1 MNLSYATITA
11 GNEWL
16 LCVEAAM
23 CCYARLLCVAMWG
36 CYVLLCEAVMCCY
49 VRLLLSRYPSRNI
62 FIIITHAQGQWVQ
75 FDMNH
80 KNFATANRHEMV
92 HGKPCGLGLVS
103 SHSHILNLT
112 TGLEECEYLLSCQL
126 KCE

>member
-1 MNLSYATITA
+1 
-11 GNEWL
+11 
-16 LCVEAAM
+16 
-23 CCYARLLCVAMWG
+23 
-36 CYVLLCEAVMCCY
+36 VLLCEAVMCCY
-49 VRLLLSRYPSRNI
+49 VRLLLSRYPTRNI

-92 HGKPCGLGLVS
+92 HDKPCGLGLVS
-103 SHSHILNLT
+103 SHSDILNLT